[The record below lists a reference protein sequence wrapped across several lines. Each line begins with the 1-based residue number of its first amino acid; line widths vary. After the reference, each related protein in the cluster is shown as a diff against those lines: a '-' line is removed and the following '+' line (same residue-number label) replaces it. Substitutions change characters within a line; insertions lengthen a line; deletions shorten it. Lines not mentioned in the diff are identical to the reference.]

1 MKLSNVNNLTKL
13 NNLKKLKT
21 EEQTETKANR
31 GKKITMIKVG
41 INGIE
46 ILKIIEKIK
55 KTTKLLCENEQIDKP
70 LTRLTRKKRE
80 RTQI

>member
-1 MKLSNVNNLTKL
+1 MSNVNNLTKL

-46 ILKIIEKIK
+46 ILKIIENIK

>member
-80 RTQI
+80 WTQI

>member
-46 ILKIIEKIK
+46 ILKIIENIK